1 MALIGD
7 VASSLEQ
14 EGSRMRKIVRKSS
27 AILLA
32 ASALAMSFAPVASAD
47 RHDGGNPGGSNKHC
61 KSHCH

>member
-1 MALIGD
+1 MPQI
-7 VASSLEQ
+7 
-14 EGSRMRKIVRKSS
+14 RKSS